1 MIAKN
6 KKISNETKIQ
16 ETFQFFQQEFLHLT
30 KKFPDLMEC
39 FEYFSGENQM
49 MILGELERMAKNFTN
64 ITSLLTTSEK
74 QRVKVSEEIEIMI
87 IKRPGGAQVIMLTNN
102 FENLLKIDLV
112 NGEINTTEVFPK
124 SSSSSQF

>member
-1 MIAKN
+1 M
-6 KKISNETKIQ
+6 
-16 ETFQFFQQEFLHLT
+16 LT
-30 KKFPDLMEC
+30 NN
-39 FEYFSGENQM
+39 FENQGENQM